1 MRVIERM
8 AEATPIHRFLILI
21 LILPLV
27 LSACESGSVI
37 EVPREQSGGVERAG
51 LTIHAPVREE
61 FADVADSLGW
71 EGGVPG
77 VEVRIHRITAP
88 LDQWLVDSTDAS
100 GVVRFP
106 DLLPGYYRI
115 AASRAIEGQEVI
127 ATAGR
132 KRVLADGYHRR
143 VSAGDSLELD
153 LALDRGAGM
162 VIREIYAPAHEG
174 SETYDFFHYHRIHN
188 ASDSVIYLDGMLFG
202 AGFNLL
208 RDFDTYFTCNNTHR
222 FRTDT
227 AGIWVR
233 FIHQFP
239 GSGTDHPIQPGES
252 KLIALDAIDHRPF
265 SEHGIDLRGA
275 DFELLGSGDTDN
287 PAVPGMP
294 DVGLGSAP
302 HGKGRGVSQPPHT
315 PWFLALPVDLDAMP
329 RDQICGVSSCWEYL
343 RIPAEAVL
351 DLVVLWDDGG
361 YDSRAAPCELA
372 TARRFDRMP
381 GPFVSAGLDP
391 DWGLSVQRPVLR
403 TENGRE
409 ILLDTN
415 VSLVDLVQAPRT
427 IER

>member
-1 MRVIERM
+1 MSVIERI
-8 AEATPIHRFLILI
+8 ADATPSHRFLILI
-21 LILPLV
+21 LPLA
-27 LSACESGSVI
+27 LWSCESGSVI

-71 EGGVPG
+71 DGGVPG

-88 LDQWLVDSTDAS
+88 LDQWLVDSTDAA

-115 AASRAIEGQEVI
+115 AASRVIEGQETL

-132 KRVLADGYHRR
+132 KRVLSDGYHRR
-143 VSAGDSLELD
+143 VSAGDSLDLD
-153 LALDRGAGM
+153 LALDRGAGL
-162 VIREIYAPAHEG
+162 VIREIYAPAHHG
-174 SETYDFFHYHRIHN
+174 SSTYDFFHYHRIHN
-188 ASDSVIYLDGMLFG
+188 ASDSVIYLDGMLYG
-202 AGFNLL
+202 AGFRLI
-208 RDFDTYFTCNNTHR
+208 RDYSGAFTCQNTDR

-227 AGIWVR
+227 AGIWAR
-233 FIHQFP
+233 YMHRFP
-239 GSGTDHPIQPGES
+239 GSGADHPIQPGES

-265 SEHGIDLRGA
+265 SEHGLDLRQA
-275 DFELLGSGDTDN
+275 DFEFLGTGDTDN
-287 PAVPGMP
+287 PGVPGMP
-294 DVGLGSAP
+294 DVGLSTDPNGY
-302 HGKGRGVSQPPHT
+302 GRGVAQPPPS

-329 RDQICGVSSCWEYL
+329 RDQICGNGCADFL
-343 RIPAEAVL
+343 RIPGEAVL
-351 DLVVLWDDGG
+351 DLVVLWDNGDF
-361 YDSRAAPCELA
+361 DATAAPCELV

-381 GPFVSAGLDP
+381 GPFVSAAGNP
-391 DWGLSVQRPVLR
+391 NWAVSVQRPVLR